1 MANVLELQA
10 IRKQYGGGNAPIVEV
25 LHGIDFSL
33 QEGEFVALTGPSGSG
48 KTTLL
53 RILAGFETPDAGR
66 IVMQG
71 RTLFDEDNFIPAHQ
85 RGIGFVPQE
94 GALFPH
100 LNVADNIAWGLDGTR
115 HEKRARVEALMEMVS
130 LDRKLAT
137 HWPHEIS
144 GGQQQRVALARAL
157 AQRPSLMLLDEPF
170 SALDTG
176 LRAMTR
182 KATADLL
189 AEAGVASILVT
200 HDQNEALSFAT
211 QVAVMR
217 SGRFTQ
223 VGTPF
228 EVYTQ
233 PVDEETAL
241 FLGDALILPAR
252 LSPGRAS
259 CVLGDLAM
267 NHIVPIASKYE
278 ALLLDKVYKMSQ
290 IPGLNASADIELIK
304 KIQYHTAE
312 IQRLTAGMVDA
323 RKVANRIE
331 DQREKAIAYHDTVAA
346 CFDEIRRHIDKLEE
360 IVDDQMWPLPKY
372 RELLFLR

>member
-1 MANVLELQA
+1 LQGYDMLELTSISKSFSDARVLDNVNLSVAPGSRTA
-10 IRKQYGGGNAPIVEV
+10 IV
-25 LHGIDFSL
+25 
-33 QEGEFVALTGPSGSG
+33 GPSGSG

-53 RILAGFETPDAGR
+53 RILAGFETPDTGR
-66 IVMQG
+66 IMMQG
-71 RTLFDEDNFIPAHQ
+71 KTLFDEGHFIPAHL

-100 LNVADNIAWGLDGTR
+100 LNVADNIAWGVDGSR
-115 HEKRARVEALMEMVS
+115 HEKRARVDALMDMVS
-130 LDRKLAT
+130 LDRQLAA

-189 AEAGVASILVT
+189 ADAGVAAILVT

-228 EVYTQ
+228 EVYAQ

-241 FLGDALILPAR
+241 FLGDAVILPAV
-252 LSPGRAS
+252 LNPGVAV
-259 CVLGDLAM
+259 CALGD
-267 NHIVPIASKYE
+267 VPT
-278 ALLLDKVYKMSQ
+278 DNTTVTGQGKVMLRPEQ
-290 IPGLNASADIELIK
+290 L
-304 KIQYHTAE
+304 QVTACAPHE
-312 IQRLTAGMVDA
+312 SPLS
-323 RKVANRIE
+323 
-331 DQREKAIAYHDTVAA
+331 
-346 CFDEIRRHIDKLEE
+346 
-360 IVDDQMWPLPKY
+360 IVDVDFTGHLSTLTLALAGHHEPVVLKTVSQPGWNPGTAV
-372 RELLFLR
+372 RIHFIGHARVF

>member
-1 MANVLELQA
+1 
-10 IRKQYGGGNAPIVEV
+10 
-25 LHGIDFSL
+25 
-33 QEGEFVALTGPSGSG
+33 
-48 KTTLL
+48 
-53 RILAGFETPDAGR
+53 
-66 IVMQG
+66 MQG
-71 RTLFDEDNFIPAHQ
+71 KTLFDENHIVPAHL

-100 LNVADNIAWGLDGTR
+100 LNVADNIAWGLNGTR
-115 HEKRARVEALMEMVS
+115 HEKRQRVEVLMEMVS
-130 LDRKLAT
+130 LDRQLAT

-223 VGTPF
+223 VGTPYD
-228 EVYTQ
+228 VYTR

-241 FLGDALILPAR
+241 FLGDAVILPAQLAGGYAVCALGEVPTDNPHATGEGR
-252 LSPGRAS
+252 VMMRPEQLRVTACAPHESPVSILDVDFTGQLSTLTLVLAGHEQPIILRTVSQPGWHPGAAVRIDVTGTAR
-259 CVLGDLAM
+259 VL
-267 NHIVPIASKYE
+267 
-278 ALLLDKVYKMSQ
+278 
-290 IPGLNASADIELIK
+290 
-304 KIQYHTAE
+304 
-312 IQRLTAGMVDA
+312 
-323 RKVANRIE
+323 
-331 DQREKAIAYHDTVAA
+331 
-346 CFDEIRRHIDKLEE
+346 
-360 IVDDQMWPLPKY
+360 
-372 RELLFLR
+372 